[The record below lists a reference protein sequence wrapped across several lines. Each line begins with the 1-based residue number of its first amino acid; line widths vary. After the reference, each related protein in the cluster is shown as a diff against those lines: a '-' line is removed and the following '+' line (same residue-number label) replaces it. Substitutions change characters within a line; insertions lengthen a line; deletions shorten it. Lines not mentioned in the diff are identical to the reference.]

1 MQAAV
6 LLTAFIFVLI
16 NLLID
21 LFYRKIDPRIGEHD
35 A

>member
-1 MQAAV
+1 VQALVLVSAV
-6 LLTAFIFVLI
+6 IFVTI

-21 LFYRKIDPRIGEHD
+21 LIYQWIDPRIGERN